1 MIAIQDYET
10 KGIRME
16 FRHLRTFV
24 RVAEELHFGRAAEQ
38 LHIAQSAI
46 SQHIRLLEADVGV
59 RLLDRSRHRVSLTEA
74 GRVFLPEAQRTLAQ
88 AAAAARAARAAGTGD
103 IGQLEFGFVDNAIW
117 STLGTVLRVFHE
129 RYPGI
134 TLRLHQTDRV
144 ALIDGIAEGSLDVA
158 LVPAPLPAPLP
169 ASAGTAAVIASEVL
183 VEAPFLV
190 ALPRGH
196 RLAGHRRLSLAMLAA
211 EPFVLL
217 PPQMQTRLGEIVLS
231 ACADA
236 GFSPR
241 IVQEARQVHTLL
253 ALVAAGFG
261 ITLVP
266 EWVTA
271 IQAADVVYRPV
282 ATTMPHYELRICFH
296 AERTNAAV
304 EALRQVAAECI
315 RGGAAPSA

>member
-1 MIAIQDYET
+1 
-10 KGIRME
+10 ME

-59 RLLDRSRHRVSLTEA
+59 RLLDRSRHRVRLTEA

-88 AAAAARAARAAGTGD
+88 AAAAARAARAAGTGA

-144 ALIDGIAEGSLDVA
+144 ALVEGIAEGGLDVA
-158 LVPAPLPAPLP
+158 LVPAPLPAPAEAVP
-169 ASAGTAAVIASEVL
+169 VIASEVL

-190 ALPRGH
+190 ALPQGH
-196 RLAGHRRLSLAMLAA
+196 PLAVHPKLALALLA
-211 EPFVLL
+211 NEPFVLF
-217 PPQMQTRLGEIVLS
+217 PPQMRTRLGEIVLS

-236 GFSPR
+236 GFTPR

-261 ITLVP
+261 VTLVP
-266 EWVTA
+266 EWVPA

-282 ATTMPHYELRICFH
+282 AAAMPHYELRICFH

-304 EALRQVAAECI
+304 EAFRQVAAACVQGRLPDED
-315 RGGAAPSA
+315 

>member
-1 MIAIQDYET
+1 
-10 KGIRME
+10 ME
-16 FRHLRTFV
+16 LRHLRTFV
-24 RVAEELHFGRAAEQ
+24 RVAEELHFGRAAEH

-59 RLLDRSRHRVSLTEA
+59 RLLDRSRHRVALTEA
-74 GRVFLPEAQRTLAQ
+74 GRIFLPEAQRTLTQ
-88 AAAAARAARAAGTGD
+88 AAAAMRAARAAGTGA

-144 ALIDGIAEGSLDVA
+144 ALIEGIAEGSLDVA
-158 LVPAPLPAPLP
+158 LVPAPLPSPLP
-169 ASAGTAAVIASEVL
+169 APAAAASAIASEVL

-190 ALPRGH
+190 ALPEGH
-196 RLAGHRRLSLAMLAA
+196 RLAAHPQLSLAMLAE
-211 EPFVLL
+211 EPFVLF
-217 PPQMQTRLGEIVLS
+217 PPHMRTRLGEIVLS

-271 IQAADVVYRPV
+271 IQAADVVYRRV
-282 ATTMPHYELRICFH
+282 ATSMPHYELRICFH
-296 AERTNAAV
+296 AARSNAAV
-304 EALRQVAAECI
+304 EAFRKVAAECA
-315 RGGAAPSA
+315 RGEARAPA

>member
-1 MIAIQDYET
+1 
-10 KGIRME
+10 ME
-16 FRHLRTFV
+16 LRHLRTFV

-88 AAAAARAARAAGTGD
+88 AAAATRAARAAGTGA
-103 IGQLEFGFVDNAIW
+103 IGQLEFGFVDNAVW
-117 STLGTVLRVFHE
+117 SRLSTVLRTFHG
-129 RYPGI
+129 RYPGVA
-134 TLRLHQTDRV
+134 LRLHQTDRV
-144 ALIDGIAEGSLDVA
+144 ALIAGLAEGSLDVA
-158 LVPAPLPAPLP
+158 LVPAPLPAALP
-169 ASAGTAAVIASEVL
+169 APAGAAPAIASEVL
-183 VEAPFLV
+183 VAAPFLV

-196 RLAGHRRLSLAMLAA
+196 RLSDHARLSLAMLAD
-211 EPFVLL
+211 EPFVLF
-217 PPQMQTRLGEIVLS
+217 PPQLQTRLGEIVLS

-236 GFSPR
+236 GFAPR

-282 ATTMPHYELRICFH
+282 TTVMPHYELRICFH

-304 EALRQVAAECI
+304 EAFRQVAAACVQGQMDGED
-315 RGGAAPSA
+315 

>member
-1 MIAIQDYET
+1 
-10 KGIRME
+10 ME
-16 FRHLRTFV
+16 LRHLRTFV

-88 AAAAARAARAAGTGD
+88 AAAAARAARAAGTGA

-117 STLGTVLRVFHE
+117 SRLSTVLRTFHG
-129 RYPGI
+129 RYPGVA
-134 TLRLHQTDRV
+134 LRLHQTDRV
-144 ALIDGIAEGSLDVA
+144 ALIAGLAEGSLDVA
-158 LVPAPLPAPLP
+158 LVPAPLPAALP
-169 ASAGTAAVIASEVL
+169 APAIASEVL
-183 VEAPFLV
+183 VAAPFLV

-196 RLAGHRRLSLAMLAA
+196 RLAGHARLSLAMLAD
-211 EPFVLL
+211 EPFVLF
-217 PPQMQTRLGEIVLS
+217 PPQLQTRLGEIVLS

-236 GFSPR
+236 GFAPR

-282 ATTMPHYELRICFH
+282 ATVMPHYELRICFR

-304 EALRQVAAECI
+304 EAFRQVAAACVQGRLHGED
-315 RGGAAPSA
+315 